1 MSTVQY
7 DVLSVYKTATGAL
20 GTSGRCRIK
29 GVYYVASTVGDLE
42 FRDGGASG
50 PVRLQMAIPAS
61 GPGLAVIPG
70 EGILCQGDP
79 YMTITGAAK
88 VTVFYG

>member
-7 DVLSVYKTATGAL
+7 DVLSVYVTATGAL
-20 GTSGRCRIK
+20 GTGGRCRIK
-29 GVYYVASTVGDLE
+29 GVYYVASGAGDLE
-42 FRDGGASG
+42 FRDGSATG

-61 GPGLAVIPG
+61 GAGLSVVPG

-79 YMTITGAAK
+79 YLTITGAAK
-88 VTVFYG
+88 VTVYYG